1 MATIRAGDV
10 FFQFWFGCILPAT
23 CVQIIIPSMDFCLQ
37 EDKNNPE
44 MMIDKAKNKIDIGLF
59 LFIDQR
65 LFRFLYR

>member
-1 MATIRAGDV
+1 
-10 FFQFWFGCILPAT
+10 
-23 CVQIIIPSMDFCLQ
+23 MDFCLQ